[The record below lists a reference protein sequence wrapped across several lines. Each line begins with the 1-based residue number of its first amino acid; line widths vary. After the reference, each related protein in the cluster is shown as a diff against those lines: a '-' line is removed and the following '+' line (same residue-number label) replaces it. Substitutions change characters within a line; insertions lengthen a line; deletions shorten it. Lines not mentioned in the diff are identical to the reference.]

1 MTARPSTISS
11 NPWLVL
17 AIISGA
23 LLLIGIDMTVLN
35 VALPRLSQELGATNS
50 DKLWMVNAY
59 SLIMAGL
66 LPGFGTLA
74 DKIGHRTMLLAGLA
88 VFGLASLFA
97 AFAPTPA
104 ILIVARGVL
113 AIGAAMMMPATLSI
127 VRLVFTQDQQRATAI
142 GIWGAVWS
150 GAAALG
156 PVLGG
161 FLLEHFWWGSVFL
174 INVPIV
180 IVTFFLALK
189 KIPHL
194 PGNPHRHW
202 DILTSALLT
211 VSLIGLL
218 YALKGLLKTDI
229 HGNEV
234 AIATVVGL
242 AFGWLF
248 LRRQKAQPSPLVDF
262 SLFRNSRFSVGAIVA
277 LAAGFAFMG
286 LQFVLSQEL
295 QLVRGMSPLMAGLFV
310 LPIAIASF
318 VGGPIVGRFMLQV
331 GIERMMAITLGIG
344 TLGMGL
350 YTVTGHMAPM
360 LWEFVT
366 LALIGIGAGGSMAV
380 ASTAIMISAPEDRA
394 GMAGSIESVSY
405 ELGGTLGVAVMG
417 SIVAAVYSQTFA
429 PSAAVQLS
437 ASAWDSLD
445 QAMVAVGAL
454 PAGQASSVIEAGKGA
469 FLNGANA
476 TFVLATV
483 VMFVLF
489 VGATLYAR
497 GKKPQ
502 AFAVSH

>member
-1 MTARPSTISS
+1 MSTQPTSISS

-74 DKIGHRTMLLAGLA
+74 DKIGHRTMLLSGLL
-88 VFGLASLFA
+88 VFGLASLVA
-97 AFAPTPA
+97 AFSPTPSV
-104 ILIVARGVL
+104 LIVARGVL

-127 VRLVFTQDQQRATAI
+127 VRLVFTQDQERATAI

-161 FLLEHFWWGSVFL
+161 LLLSYFWWGSVFL

-180 IVTFFLALK
+180 IVTFILALK

-194 PGNPHRHW
+194 PGNSARHW
-202 DILTSALLT
+202 DAFTSALLT

-218 YALKGLLKTDI
+218 YAIKGVLKADI
-229 HGNEV
+229 HWNEV
-234 AIATVVGL
+234 AIATGVGL

-248 LRRQKAQPSPLVDF
+248 LRRQNAQPSPLVDF
-262 SLFRNSRFSVGAIVA
+262 GLFRNLRFSAGAIVA
-277 LAAGFAFMG
+277 LGAGFALMG
-286 LQFVLSQEL
+286 VQYILSQEL
-295 QLVRGMSPLMAGLFV
+295 QLVRGFSPLSAALFM

-318 VGGPIVGRFMLQV
+318 ISGPLVGRFMLKV
-331 GIERMMAITLGIG
+331 GIERMLALTLGIG
-344 TLGMGL
+344 ALGVGL
-350 YTVTGHMAPM
+350 YTFTGHLAPVA
-360 LWEFVT
+360 WEFVT

-417 SIVAAVYSQTFA
+417 SVMAAIYTQTFA
-429 PSAAVQLS
+429 PPVSDALS
-437 ASAWDSLD
+437 DTARDSLD
-445 QAMVAVGAL
+445 QALVAARDL
-454 PAGQASSVIEAGKGA
+454 PAAEMGQVIEAGKSA
-469 FLNGANA
+469 FLSGANA

-483 VMFVLF
+483 IMTVLF
-489 VGATLYAR
+489 IGAALYAR

-502 AFAVSH
+502 AFEVKH